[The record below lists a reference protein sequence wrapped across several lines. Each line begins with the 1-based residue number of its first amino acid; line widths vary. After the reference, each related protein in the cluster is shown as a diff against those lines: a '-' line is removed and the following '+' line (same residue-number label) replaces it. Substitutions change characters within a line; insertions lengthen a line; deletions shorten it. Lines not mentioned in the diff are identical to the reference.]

1 MCALSDYW
9 TSLIRSLTISISFI
23 NCKSSRHKLIFFI
36 IYSKPYSMV
45 IKGQTKI
52 PIKGTCLMCI
62 ACSPLSYRCL
72 FHFIVH
78 HRTAGSLFA
87 THKGIIFPPSK
98 GKRKNISFELLH
110 PSLLLPHFP
119 FFFLLLLHD
128 FPFLQPSSTHFGN
141 EFNCPVVSNCFSS
154 SSSFI
159 SW

>member
-1 MCALSDYW
+1 MKLQSKNIAIFRKNHIWKMFALSDYW

-23 NCKSSRHKLIFFI
+23 NCKSSRHKLIFYI

-45 IKGQTKI
+45 IKGQTKFA
-52 PIKGTCLMCI
+52 IKGTCLMCI

-110 PSLLLPHFP
+110 PSLLLPRFP
-119 FFFLLLLHD
+119 FFF
-128 FPFLQPSSTHFGN
+128 P
-141 EFNCPVVSNCFSS
+141 SS
-154 SSSFI
+154 SSWFSFSAAI
-159 SW
+159 VHPFW